1 MEGNDKREG
10 EEEAAA
16 VGVPQRITMYLEYVE
31 PLLITLVSSDEQ
43 LADAPIGCDLIF
55 PRLLFDIPCDC

>member
-43 LADAPIGCDLIF
+43 VLVG
-55 PRLLFDIPCDC
+55 